1 MGKSPGKWIKTV
13 LFGKKSSKSNISKA
27 REKLVTQKESLI
39 APKASETEF
48 SFNPTPITFPRNER
62 DPELENKDPENL
74 LLQNQADISGSDHQ
88 DAPCDPDR
96 IMQEEATT
104 KEEAAIM
111 VQATC
116 RGYLAR
122 RAFRILKGIIRLQA
136 LIRGHLVRRQAI
148 STLCC
153 MYGIIKLQAL
163 VRGQRVRQSEV
174 GYEMHGKC
182 NVVKHQ
188 VDMCGNSVGLTAKI
202 ANMSANSFI
211 RKLLASST
219 ATTAFHLQYPS
230 GDPNAVLSWL
240 ECWSASHFWKPVLKP
255 KKLLDSKSQRKI
267 GNISIGDAQTSKP
280 KRSNWKIPSSSSDL
294 VLVQESSDF
303 EKLERNLGKVSSKPT
318 DTVEENSENEFE
330 KVKRNLR
337 KVHNPVVENSA
348 QPEVESE
355 TVKQHSEK
363 ASVTSGYDVS
373 KEEVKTSYNEKIK
386 MDSTLTMSNEP
397 DGEGKLRISVG
408 KEASDMPNTQVPT
421 DSVPLRENT
430 SRCKNNSGEEATKE
444 LKDSHETCN
453 DEHSP
458 LTNGHL
464 SLKEDLTRNENQK
477 PGRKS
482 PVLAKQELVVEDGL
496 QNSPSP
502 TLPSY
507 MAATVSAKAKLRAQG
522 SPRLG
527 QESGGE
533 RTNLTRRHSLPSSND
548 GKISSHSPRTQRPA
562 QAGGKRGHRS
572 DKTNKTMGSS
582 TDGKLTQAEWRR

>member
-13 LFGKKSSKSNISKA
+13 LFRKKSSKSNISKA
-27 REKLVTQKESLI
+27 REKLVTQKESPV

-62 DPELENKDPENL
+62 DAELENKDLEHL

-88 DAPCDPDR
+88 DAPLDLDR

-104 KEEAAIM
+104 K

-122 RAFRILKGIIRLQA
+122 RAFMTLKGIIRLQA

-153 MYGIIKLQAL
+153 MYGTIKIQAL
-163 VRGQRVRQSEV
+163 VRGRRVRQSEV
-174 GYEMHGKC
+174 GYDMHGKC

-188 VDMCGNSVGLTAKI
+188 VDKCGNSVGLTAKI

-219 ATTAFHLQYPS
+219 ATTALHLQYPS

-240 ECWSASHFWKPVLKP
+240 VRWSASHFWKPVPKP
-255 KKLLDSKSQRKI
+255 KKRLDSKSQRKI
-267 GNISIGDAQTSKP
+267 GNISNGDAQTSKP

-303 EKLERNLGKVSSKPT
+303 EKLKRNLGKVSSKPT
-318 DTVEENSENEFE
+318 DTVEENSEYEFE

-337 KVHNPVVENSA
+337 KVHNPVAENSA
-348 QPEVESE
+348 QPEVESK

-363 ASVTSGYDVS
+363 ASVTSGYDVE
-373 KEEVKTSYNEKIK
+373 EEVKTSYNEKIK
-386 MDSTLTMSNEP
+386 IDSTLTMSNEP
-397 DGEGKLRISVG
+397 DGDGKLRISVG
-408 KEASDMPNTQVPT
+408 KKASNMLNTQVPT

-430 SRCKNNSGEEATKE
+430 SRSKNNSGEEATKE
-444 LKDSHETCN
+444 LKDSQEIWN

-482 PVLAKQELVVEDGL
+482 PVLAKQKLVVEDGS

-507 MAATVSAKAKLRAQG
+507 MAATESAKAKLRAQG

-527 QESGGE
+527 QDSGGE
-533 RTNLTRRHSLPSSND
+533 RSNLTRRHSLPSLNN
-548 GKISSHSPRTQRPA
+548 GKISSHSPRTHRPA
-562 QAGGKRGHRS
+562 QAGGKKGHRS
-572 DKTNKTMGSS
+572 GKTNKTMGSS
-582 TDGKLTQAEWRR
+582 TDGKSTQAEWRR